1 MKKVLLFVALLIVA
15 VGNVKAQSL
24 SYVESL
30 RGQGRYLE
38 AAKMLRP
45 LADGGDA
52 RAQALAAAMF
62 FKGEGVPRN
71 VQQGIK
77 YAKLSADQECLDGLE
92 VLVNYYYCELDDNY
106 GRNNPPKHPKELFS
120 TLNYYYTKYSR
131 LRQGKV
137 SEGLGHCYLKG
148 WGVEKNEDRAW
159 ELFMENSERLDKL
172 IRDNADSWQA
182 YQQRHP
188 ELFTIHDSADQMP
201 SFPGGP
207 SALNSYLANEITYP
221 AICFNNKIQGRPIVQ
236 FVVERNGSISSAKIV
251 RSVDPA
257 LDKEALRV
265 ISSMP
270 KWNPGKKN
278 GVPVRV
284 KYTIPVTFK
293 LPNKR

>member
-1 MKKVLLFVALLIVA
+1 MKKVLLFIALLVA
-15 VGNVKAQSL
+15 ACINMKAQSL
-24 SYVESL
+24 GDAISL
-30 RGQGRYLE
+30 RNQGRFLE
-38 AAKMLRP
+38 AAKVLRP
-45 LADGGDA
+45 LADGGDSQ
-52 RAQALAAAMF
+52 AQALAATMF
-62 FKGEGVPRN
+62 FKGEGVSRN
-71 VQQGIK
+71 VQQGLK
-77 YAKLSADQECLDGLE
+77 YAKMSADQECMDGLE
-92 VLVNYYYCELDDNY
+92 VLALYYYCELDDHY
-106 GRNNPPKHPKELFS
+106 GGNNSPKHPKELFS
-120 TLNYYYTKYSR
+120 TLNYYYTKYPR
-131 LRQGKV
+131 FRQGKA
-137 SEGLGHCYLKG
+137 SELLGECYLHG
-148 WGVEKNEDRAW
+148 WGTEKNEDRAW

-221 AICFNNKIQGRPIVQ
+221 AICINNKIQGRPIVQ